1 MKSAARRA
9 GDTGAG
15 EARNGPKP
23 IQLHRTQPFPGVFF
37 YMTNADAIVRQPLCP
52 RCRYDL
58 AGVVASWSS
67 ACPCAGVCSECGLD
81 FLWPDLLRADRQV
94 DRTFIEHAARLSEL
108 PRAAF
113 KTWRMALYPRAFW
126 NWIRLH
132 HEIRPRRMLLWLLL
146 ITLPLYI
153 AHGAL
158 SVAAL
163 YAPWFFLT
171 PAQARVVT
179 PSRVALGE
187 LISAWTQPFFFWPDL
202 STAGSWA
209 RMLNFG
215 ERWFLPGELWPPT
228 IRALITVQLAWVVLV
243 AVLPQTRAA
252 SKVHRRHIYRAAV
265 YQFAWLPLLIGV
277 ACVLKV
283 FHLVMYASAQYFGSY
298 QGSLAVFIDHSP
310 QMQAFIVIL
319 ALWTLWW
326 WYEVIVRHWRL
337 RRGRVVWC
345 VLLIPVALSAW
356 IAAIWP

>member
-1 MKSAARRA
+1 MDPNRSNSVAH
-9 GDTGAG
+9 T
-15 EARNGPKP
+15 PP
-23 IQLHRTQPFPGVFF
+23 PGVFF

-58 AGVVASWSS
+58 AGVVASWRS

-126 NWIRLH
+126 SWIRLH

-153 AHGAL
+153 THGAL

-171 PAQARVVT
+171 PAPARAVT
-179 PSRVALGE
+179 PPNVGLDD
-187 LISAWTQPFFFWPDL
+187 LITAWIQPFFISPGL
-202 STAGSWA
+202 VNRGSVAWTVTRSA
-209 RMLNFG
+209 DWM
-215 ERWFLPGELWPPT
+215 LPGDLWPPA
-228 IRALITVQLAWVVLV
+228 IRALITLQLAWVVLV

-283 FHLVMYASAQYFGSY
+283 IHLVMYATAQYYGSY
-298 QGSLAVFIDHSP
+298 QGSLAVFINHSP
-310 QMQAFIVIL
+310 QLQAFIVLL

-356 IAAIWP
+356 IAALWP